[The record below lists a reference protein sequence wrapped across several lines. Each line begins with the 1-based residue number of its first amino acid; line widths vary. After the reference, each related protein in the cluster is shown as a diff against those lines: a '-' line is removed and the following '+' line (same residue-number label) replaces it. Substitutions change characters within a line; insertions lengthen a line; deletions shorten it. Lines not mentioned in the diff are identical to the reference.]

1 MPLTKIN
8 TRSLSGT
15 LPSSQLNLADNYA
28 FTGKVTGAGES
39 GKILNTYTTDQ
50 WNGNMNNSSYIDL
63 TNNSI
68 TLTPTS
74 ATSKFFITLHSMGT
88 QTNGANNGG
97 LRVMRDSTE
106 LGGTGCYGNPGG
118 IRNIMPM
125 PLVWMDSPATTSQIV
140 YKVQW
145 QKRNGGG
152 LGTADF
158 GQTGRMVIMEISS

>member
-1 MPLTKIN
+1 MALITPKN
-8 TRSLSGT
+8 
-15 LPSSQLNLADNYA
+15 LPANIVGPSQLNLADNYA
-28 FTGKVTGAGES
+28 FTGNVTGAGVS
-39 GKILNTYTTDQ
+39 GKILNTYSTAQ
-50 WNGNMNNSSYIDL
+50 WNGTINSSSYIDL

-74 ATSKFFITLHSMGT
+74 TTSKFFITLHSMGT

>member
-1 MPLTKIN
+1 MALITPRN
-8 TRSLSGT
+8 
-15 LPSSQLNLADNYA
+15 LPANIVGASQLDLAANFA
-28 FTGKVTGAGES
+28 FTGTVTGAGLS
-39 GKILNTYTTDQ
+39 GKILNTYATNQ
-50 WNGNMNNSSYIDL
+50 WNGNINSSSYIDL

-68 TLTPTS
+68 TLTPES
-74 ATSKFFITLHSMGT
+74 NTSKFFITLHSSGT
-88 QTNGANNGG
+88 QTNGASNGG
-97 LRVMRDSTE
+97 LRVLRDSTE

-118 IRNIMPM
+118 IRSIMPM
-125 PLVWMDSPATTSQIV
+125 PFVWMDSPATTSQIV

>member
-1 MPLTKIN
+1 MALITPKN
-8 TRSLSGT
+8 
-15 LPSSQLNLADNYA
+15 LPANIVGASQLNLADNYA
-28 FTGKVTGAGES
+28 FTGAVTGAGVS
-39 GKILNTYTTDQ
+39 GKILNTYSTDQ
-50 WNGNMNNSSYIDL
+50 WNGNINSSSYIDL
-63 TNNSI
+63 ANNSI
-68 TLTPTS
+68 TLTPES
-74 ATSKFFITLHSMGT
+74 ITSKFFITLHSNGT

-97 LRVMRDSTE
+97 LRVLRVSTE
-106 LGGTGCYGNPGG
+106 IAGTGCYGNPGG

-158 GQTGRMVIMEISS
+158 GQVGRMVIMEVSS

>member
-1 MPLTKIN
+1 MALITPKN
-8 TRSLSGT
+8 
-15 LPSSQLNLADNYA
+15 LPANIIGPSQLNLADNYA
-28 FTGKVTGAGES
+28 FTGNVTGAGVS
-39 GKILNTYTTDQ
+39 GKILNTYATDQ
-50 WNGNMNNSSYIDL
+50 WNGTINSSSYIDL

-68 TLTPTS
+68 TLTPEST
-74 ATSKFFITLHSMGT
+74 ASKFFITLHSMGT

-125 PLVWMDSPATTSQIV
+125 PFVWMDSPATTSQIV

-152 LGTADF
+152 LGTADY